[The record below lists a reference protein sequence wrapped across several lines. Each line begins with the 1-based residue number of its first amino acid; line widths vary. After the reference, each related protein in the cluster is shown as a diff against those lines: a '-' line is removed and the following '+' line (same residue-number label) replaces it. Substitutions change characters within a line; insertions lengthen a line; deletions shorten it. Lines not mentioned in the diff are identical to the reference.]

1 MYPPLSRQVA
11 AEKCAVYKS
20 RTVTCSVITY
30 RAMTYAYI
38 AAYEYS
44 GNRTQTGDR
53 RGPVAGFYI
62 NTFLSIILRLYK
74 IYPKGRNNNE

>member
-20 RTVTCSVITY
+20 RTVTY

-74 IYPKGRNNNE
+74 IYLKGRTNNE